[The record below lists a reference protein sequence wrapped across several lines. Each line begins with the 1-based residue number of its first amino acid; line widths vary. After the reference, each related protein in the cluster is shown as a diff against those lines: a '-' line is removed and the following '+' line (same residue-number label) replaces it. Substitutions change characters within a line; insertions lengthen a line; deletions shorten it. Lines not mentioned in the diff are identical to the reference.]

1 MRQTSFVNSRLMCKH
16 DDLIDMTTFTTTAP
30 AKAILFGEH
39 AVNRG
44 QAALAVSV
52 GLHARCE
59 LEVAGDAFCFEGAGH
74 WQHALRDEILALR
87 RNVDAWREAQD
98 YNRIRMLARDDFFAP
113 QKYILAHA
121 YGDALPQGMHIRFES
136 EIPPSSGLGSGGA
149 TFAALAKAI
158 AKSAPLT
165 LPLSPRERERAIGQW
180 AWLGDVIAHGGIA
193 SALDTQT
200 SLLGS
205 AIRYTQNE
213 WGRRVPCHAS
223 LALVIGHCGVSAATS
238 EVNTRVREWLA
249 ADATRMRYFEMIG
262 MLSDAAQERLAIG
275 DWKEMGKLVNMN
287 QLVLEKIGV
296 SCPELERLIDAAL
309 KAGALGAKLSGS
321 GGGGIMIALVTPETK
336 MAVAKALHDAG
347 AQFVYTPQVAVGEN
361 E

>member
-1 MRQTSFVNSRLMCKH
+1 
-16 DDLIDMTTFTTTAP
+16 MTTITTAP

-52 GLHARCE
+52 GLRARCE
-59 LEVAGDAFCFEGAGH
+59 LEVTGDAFCFEGAGH
-74 WQHALRDEILALR
+74 AQHTTRAEIIALRHD
-87 RNVDAWREAQD
+87 VDAWREAQD
-98 YNRIRMLARDDFFAP
+98 YNRIRALAQEDFFAP

-121 YGDALPQGMHIRFES
+121 FGEGLPASMHIRFES

-149 TFAALAKAI
+149 TFVALAKAI
-158 AKSAPLT
+158 ALT
-165 LPLSPRERERAIGQW
+165 SLNSLTPTLSHPSTAAQEERGTERESEIGRW

-205 AIRYTQNE
+205 AIRYTKDE
-213 WGRRVPCHAS
+213 WGRRVPCHPS
-223 LALVIGHCGVSAATS
+223 LSLVIGHSGVSAATS

-249 ADATRMRYFEMIG
+249 GDPTRMRYFEMIG
-262 MLSDAAQERLAIG
+262 VLSDAAQERLAMG
-275 DWKEMGKLVNMN
+275 DWKELGKLMNMN

-296 SCPELERLIDAAL
+296 SCPELERLIEAAL
-309 KAGALGAKLSGS
+309 QAGALGAKLSGS
-321 GGGGIMIALVTPETK
+321 GGGGIMIALVTPETT
-336 MAVAKALHDAG
+336 MDVAQALKDAG
-347 AQFVYTPQVAVGEN
+347 AQFVYTPQVAVGGE
-361 E
+361 

>member
-1 MRQTSFVNSRLMCKH
+1 
-16 DDLIDMTTFTTTAP
+16 
-30 AKAILFGEH
+30 
-39 AVNRG
+39 
-44 QAALAVSV
+44 
-52 GLHARCE
+52 
-59 LEVAGDAFCFEGAGH
+59 
-74 WQHALRDEILALR
+74 
-87 RNVDAWREAQD
+87 
-98 YNRIRMLARDDFFAP
+98 
-113 QKYILAHA
+113 
-121 YGDALPQGMHIRFES
+121 
-136 EIPPSSGLGSGGA
+136 LGSGGA

-158 AKSAPLT
+158 AKCAPLT

-200 SLLGS
+200 SLLGGS
-205 AIRYTQNE
+205 IRYTKEE
-213 WGRRVPCHAS
+213 WGRRVPCHATLS
-223 LALVIGHCGVSAATS
+223 LVIGHCGVSAATS

-262 MLSDAAQERLAIG
+262 VLSDAAQERLAIG
-275 DWKEMGKLVNMN
+275 DWREMGKLMNMN